1 MKNLMKIKFLFISLF
16 SILSF
21 SGFSQSSYVSTWGD
35 DLTGDGSVTNPYKT
49 IQKAATSATEVLLI
63 GGVYQDAQLLDG
75 LNNITV
81 KPVPGA
87 NVVFNGT
94 ELIETPWVQHVGSVY
109 KTTLTNDIWQLF
121 INDEEQVMARW
132 PNSTFTN
139 DVIYDND
146 TWGHSDGLDPDGV
159 VNDLTNIA
167 GLSEE
172 TKELSD
178 FSNNDISGA
187 IIVANF
193 NSFRTKVRRVKTAGL
208 DVSNKK
214 FEYDVIG
221 SGYKDKHHF
230 YFLEKKLAFLDSD
243 NEWFYDKATKT
254 LYAWSANGTGTD
266 LNEAQIK
273 GKVQS
278 FAVNLTNCAN
288 VALEGF
294 KFFGTTVTIQNGNT
308 VQIKDNVCSYPNYSR
323 RMIDDQVSPYDISP
337 LVTNIDQNLTTGEL
351 TSNGPSS
358 NCTFSGNVFEY
369 TDGEALIL
377 AGSNH
382 FVSNNY
388 FHHIDW
394 SCAET
399 QSLGLSIYSSGT
411 DLTFDHNIMHTL
423 GASATLNLGE
433 RAKVLYNDIS
443 NTGLGQSDGSIVQI
457 TKSIVEGTETA
468 YNWLHD
474 TEKYGFRFDAV
485 AGDAGNAGKEGLAH
499 HNVIWNL
506 GKDGY
511 GGIGMMVKGDQQEI
525 YNNTVFN
532 CDKTD
537 ILIID
542 EGGITNLDTYTK
554 NNAADIISNHRASD
568 VASSNDIPGF
578 TTFNYSL
585 YNDHSNN
592 KTSTI
597 DPLLVKSVA
606 GIYNKN
612 NVVANRS
619 VYNFM
624 PNSSLLENSGTI
636 INTITNPIVSHPN
649 VLKRD
654 ITAGFQGSNP
664 DIGAYEV
671 GTTHWV
677 PGIDFTPTVYPW
689 TWPGGEVLNTA
700 EVKDI
705 ELLEVVMYPNP
716 ASHMLNITAASTI
729 KNIII
734 YNITGK
740 KVMSLSINKNTDS
753 IDISNLVSGIYFV
766 NYQLGNASGVTK
778 LIKY

>member
-1 MKNLMKIKFLFISLF
+1 MKHNYFYFITLLF
-16 SILSF
+16 STFL
-21 SGFSQSSYVSTWGD
+21 GFSQTSYVSPEGD
-35 DLTGDGSVTNPYKT
+35 DINGNGSINSPYKT
-49 IQKAATSATEVLLI
+49 IQKAATSATQVLLVE
-63 GGVYQDAQLLDG
+63 GVYQDEQILNG
-75 LNNITV
+75 LNNVTV
-81 KPVPGA
+81 KPAPGA

-94 ELIETPWVQHVGSVY
+94 ELIESTWTQHSGNVY
-109 KTTLTNDIWQLF
+109 KTTLTTDIWQLF
-121 INDEEQVMARW
+121 IDDEEKIMARW
-132 PNSTFTN
+132 PNTSFTD

-146 TWGHSDGLDPDGV
+146 TWGHSNGADADGV
-159 VNDLTNIA
+159 VNDLTNL
-167 GLSEE
+167 GDVPYE

-178 FSNNDISGA
+178 FTNADVSGA
-187 IIVANF
+187 IIIANF
-193 NSFRTKVRRVKTAGL
+193 NSFRTKVRRVKTTGL
-208 DVSNKK
+208 DIANKK
-214 FEYDVIG
+214 FEYETIG
-221 SGYKDKHHF
+221 SGYKTKHHF
-230 YFLEKKLAFLDSD
+230 YFLEKKLAFLDSA
-243 NEWFYDKATKT
+243 NEWFYDKSTKT
-254 LYAWSANGTGTD
+254 LYAWSSTGNGSD
-266 LNEAQIK
+266 LNDQNTVIR
-273 GKVQS
+273 GKVQT
-278 FAVNLTNCAN
+278 FAVNFTNCSN
-288 VALEGF
+288 VSLEGF
-294 KFFGTTVTIQNGNT
+294 KFFGTTVTIQNSS
-308 VQIKDNVCSYPNYSR
+308 NVEVKNNVFSYPNYSR
-323 RMIDDQVSPYDISP
+323 RMLDDQISPYNTFP
-337 LVTNIDQNLTTGEL
+337 LVTNIDQDLSTGKL
-351 TSNGPSS
+351 TSNGASS
-358 NCTFSGNVFEY
+358 SCTFSGNVFEY
-369 TDGEALIL
+369 TDGEALIV
-377 AGSNH
+377 AGDNH
-382 FVSNNY
+382 FISNNY

-399 QSLGLSIYSSGT
+399 QSLGLSILCSGT

-457 TKSIVEGTETA
+457 TKGIVEGTETA

-511 GGIGMMVKGDQQEI
+511 GGIGMMIKGNQQEI

-542 EGGITNLDTYTK
+542 EGGITNLDTYTQ
-554 NNAADIISNHRASD
+554 NNAADVISNHRVNH

-578 TTFNYSL
+578 TSFNYSL

-597 DPLLVKSVA
+597 APLLVKSVA

-619 VYNFM
+619 AYNFM

-636 INTITNPIVSHPN
+636 INTITNPIASHPN

-654 ITAGFQGSNP
+654 ITEGFQGSNP

-705 ELLEVVMYPNP
+705 ELLEVVIYPNP

-753 IDISNLVSGIYFV
+753 IDISNLVSGIYLV
-766 NYQLGNASGVTK
+766 NYQLDNASGVTK